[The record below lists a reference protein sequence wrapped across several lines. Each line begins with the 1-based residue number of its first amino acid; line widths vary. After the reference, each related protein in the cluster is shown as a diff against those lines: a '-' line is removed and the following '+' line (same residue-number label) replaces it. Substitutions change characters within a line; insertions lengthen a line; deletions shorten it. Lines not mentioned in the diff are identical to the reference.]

1 MQVIKLE
8 EPQMVQISLDEYR
21 ELIAEHVR
29 LDTVYR
35 LITSEHTQSISRK
48 GEKASY
54 VNLEVLSVACGYYEN
69 ENYFAALMDDFN
81 ERRNN
86 SESNIE
92 KFAPGNV

>member
-1 MQVIKLE
+1 MDAMKLDE
-8 EPQMVQISLDEYR
+8 IQMVQISLDEYR

-35 LITSEHTQSISRK
+35 LITSEHVQSISRK

-54 VNLEVLSVACGYYEN
+54 VNLEVLSFASGYYEN
-69 ENYFAALMDDFN
+69 DNYFAALIDEYY

-86 SESNIE
+86 SESSTE
-92 KFAPGNV
+92 KLAPGNV